1 MSPVSDSVLT
11 QMEAAVGAANFS
23 AEWEEVAQLD
33 VDGETPT
40 AVVAPADAEQVAEI
54 VRIAASERLALL
66 PLGSQTKLDFG
77 GIPDRYDVAVR
88 MTRMNRVLAHDPGD
102 LTLSVEAGVRLSD
115 LQTELA
121 AQGQF
126 LPLDPPFALTGTI
139 GGILAANSTGPLRH
153 GFGTA
158 RDFLLGMDFVQGD
171 GQRVKSGSRVV
182 KSVAGYDLHKV
193 MIGSLGT
200 LGLITSANFRTF
212 PLPPAS
218 ITLIATFHK
227 AAAALKLR
235 QAIVESPLQPRA
247 LEVASP
253 RMTRLFSIPDD
264 VAAGMREFPE
274 GRWAVMMS
282 AAGHASVVQRH
293 FGEFRDVAAMAESL
307 TIINLQG
314 LQETAFW
321 QHVSNG
327 PYEMATLSEA
337 DTVMKLTVLP
347 SNLAA
352 VFDAAARA
360 ADENEQALGIL
371 ARGPGI
377 VYVTLSPDE
386 NDDKTTGRLVKSCQA
401 LFEAARNAGGHGLIE
416 RCPTE
421 LKRAISVWG
430 APREDQPLMQKVKST
445 FDPKNIFAPGRYIG
459 GI

>member
-11 QMEAAVGAANFS
+11 QLETVVGAANFS

-40 AVVAPADAEQVAEI
+40 AEVAPGSADEMAEI
-54 VRIAASERLALL
+54 VRIAAAERLALL
-66 PLGSQTKLDFG
+66 SLGSQTKLDFG
-77 GIPDRYDVAVR
+77 GIPDRYDIAVR
-88 MTRMNRVLAHDPGD
+88 TTRLNRVISYDPGD

-115 LQTELA
+115 LQTQLA
-121 AQGQF
+121 EKGQF
-126 LPLDPPFALTGTI
+126 LPVDPPFAPAGTI
-139 GGILAANSTGPLRH
+139 GGILAANATGPLRH
-153 GFGTA
+153 GYGTA
-158 RDFLLGMDFVQGD
+158 RDFLLGMEFVQGE

-200 LGLITSANFRTF
+200 LGIITSVNFRTF

-218 ITLIATFHK
+218 ITLIATFHD

-253 RMTRLFSIPDD
+253 RMTRLFSIPDNI
-264 VAAGMREFPE
+264 AAGMREFPE
-274 GRWAVMMS
+274 GRWAVLMS

-293 FGEFRDVAAMAESL
+293 FGDFRDLAAMAESL
-307 TIINLQG
+307 TVINLQG
-314 LQETAFW
+314 LQETVFW
-321 QHVSNG
+321 KHVSNG

-337 DTVMKLTVLP
+337 DTVVKLAVP
-347 SNLAA
+347 PANLSA
-352 VFDAAARA
+352 VFEAAEKTSE
-360 ADENEQALGIL
+360 ENEMALGIL

-386 NDDKTTGRLVKSCQA
+386 NDAGTTGRLAKSCQV
-401 LFEAARNAGGHGLIE
+401 LFEAARHVGGHGMIE

-421 LKRAISVWG
+421 LKRAISIWG